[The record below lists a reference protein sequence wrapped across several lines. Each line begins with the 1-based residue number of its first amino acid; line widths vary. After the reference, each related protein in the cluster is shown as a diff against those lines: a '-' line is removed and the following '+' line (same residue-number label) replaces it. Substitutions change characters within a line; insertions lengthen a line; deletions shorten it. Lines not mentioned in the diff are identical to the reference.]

1 MIQYVFVAGVKVYLK
16 GLCGFNIYIYIS
28 ILLIYIYIYVCVCG
42 SDPGSQWKCLRDDQE
57 DRENRIGWS
66 SSFELQEGSNV
77 SVGLASCGL
86 AFSLPV
92 VRCR

>member
-16 GLCGFNIYIYIS
+16 GLCGFNIYIYIH
-28 ILLIYIYIYVCVCG
+28 ITNIYIYICVCG